1 MNSVHIARKA
11 QVACRDKDPDTVV
24 RVTAGELNAL
34 AQAVLNTEKF
44 AATLRGEYTRLKE
57 QGQSAY
63 YVAAFAEEIEGCL
76 GVKPE

>member
-1 MNSVHIARKA
+1 MNSVHIALKA
-11 QVACRDKDPDTVV
+11 QEACQDKAADTVV

-44 AATLRGEYTRLKE
+44 AATLRGEYARLKE